1 VTPIGGIF
9 VASEIVDECSS
20 RDPLLDID
28 SLDSKSAVKSDEYLE
43 LQFRVFRLTFLLTI
57 FFVGI
62 AGFFWGI
69 KVSASLLIGALS
81 GILYFRLLA
90 RGVGK
95 LGTSSKIVGKV
106 QLLVP
111 VLLVLVSSRF
121 PQLDL
126 IPALLGFLL
135 YKPALII
142 EFLSM
147 P

>member
-1 VTPIGGIF
+1 
-9 VASEIVDECSS
+9 VASEIVEDCSS
-20 RDPLLDID
+20 HDPLLDID
-28 SLDSKSAVKSDEYLE
+28 SLDSSFGVKSDEYLE
-43 LQFRVFRLTFLLTI
+43 LQFQVFRLTFLLTI
-57 FFVGI
+57 FSVGI

-69 KVSASLLIGALS
+69 QASASLFIGALS
-81 GILYFRLLA
+81 GIFYFRLLA

-95 LGTSSKIVGKV
+95 IGTSAKIVGKV

-111 VLLVLVSSRF
+111 VLLVLASSRF
-121 PQLDL
+121 PQLQL

-142 EFLSM
+142 QFLSM

>member
-1 VTPIGGIF
+1 
-9 VASEIVDECSS
+9 VASEIVEDCSS

-28 SLDSKSAVKSDEYLE
+28 SLDSSSGVKSDEYLE
-43 LQFRVFRLTFLLTI
+43 LQFRVFRLTSLLTI
-57 FFVGI
+57 FAVGI
-62 AGFFWGI
+62 AGFFFGI
-69 KVSASLLIGALS
+69 QASASLFIGALS
-81 GILYFRLLA
+81 GIFYFRLLA
-90 RGVGK
+90 RGVGR

-111 VLLVLVSSRF
+111 VILVLASSRF

-142 EFLSM
+142 QFLSM

>member
-1 VTPIGGIF
+1 M
-9 VASEIVDECSS
+9 ASEIVEDCSS

-28 SLDSKSAVKSDEYLE
+28 SLDTSSGVKTDEYLE
-43 LQFRVFRLTFLLTI
+43 LQFRVLRLTFLLTV
-57 FFVGI
+57 FSVGI

-69 KVSASLLIGALS
+69 QASASLFIGALS

-90 RGVGK
+90 RGVGR

-111 VLLVLVSSRF
+111 VLLVVASSRF

-142 EFLSM
+142 QFLLM
-147 P
+147 T

>member
-1 VTPIGGIF
+1 M
-9 VASEIVDECSS
+9 ASEVVEDCSS
-20 RDPLLDID
+20 HDPLLDID
-28 SLDSKSAVKSDEYLE
+28 SLDLSSRVKPDEYIE
-43 LQFRVFRLTFLLTI
+43 LQFRVFRLTFLLTV

-69 KVSASLLIGALS
+69 QASASLFIGALS
-81 GILYFRLLA
+81 GIFYFRLLA
-90 RGVGK
+90 RGIGR

-142 EFLSM
+142 QYLSM

>member
-1 VTPIGGIF
+1 M
-9 VASEIVDECSS
+9 ASEIVENCSS

-28 SLDSKSAVKSDEYLE
+28 SLDSSFGVKSDEYLE

-57 FFVGI
+57 FSVGI

-69 KVSASLLIGALS
+69 QASASLFIGALS
-81 GILYFRLLA
+81 GIFYFRLLA
-90 RGVGK
+90 RGIGK
-95 LGTSSKIVGKV
+95 LSTSSKIVGKI

-111 VLLVLVSSRF
+111 VLLVLASSRF
-121 PQLDL
+121 PQLEL

-142 EFLSM
+142 QFLSM

>member
-1 VTPIGGIF
+1 METEF
-9 VASEIVDECSS
+9 VEDFS
-20 RDPLLDID
+20 RHDPLLDID
-28 SLDSKSAVKSDEYLE
+28 SSDSSFGVKSDEYLE
-43 LQFRVFRLTFLLTI
+43 LQFRVLRLSFLLTI
-57 FFVGI
+57 FSVGI

-69 KVSASLLIGALS
+69 QASASLLIGALS
-81 GILYFRLLA
+81 GIFYFRLLA
-90 RGVGK
+90 RGVGR
-95 LGTSSKIVGKV
+95 LGTSAKIVCKV

-111 VLLVLVSSRF
+111 VILVLASSRF

-142 EFLSM
+142 QFLSM

>member
-1 VTPIGGIF
+1 M
-9 VASEIVDECSS
+9 ASEIVEDCSS

-28 SLDSKSAVKSDEYLE
+28 SLDQSSEVNSDEYLE
-43 LQFRVFRLTFLLTI
+43 LQFRVLRLTFLLTV
-57 FFVGI
+57 FSVGI
-62 AGFFWGI
+62 AGFFLGI
-69 KVSASLLIGALS
+69 QASASILVGALS
-81 GILYFRLLA
+81 GIFYFRLLA
-90 RGVGK
+90 RGVGR

-121 PQLDL
+121 PQLEL

-142 EFLSM
+142 QFLSM

>member
-1 VTPIGGIF
+1 M
-9 VASEIVDECSS
+9 ASEIVEDCSS

-28 SLDSKSAVKSDEYLE
+28 SLDTSSGVKTDEYLE
-43 LQFRVFRLTFLLTI
+43 LQFRVLRLTFLLTV
-57 FFVGI
+57 FSVGI
-62 AGFFWGI
+62 AGFFLGI
-69 KVSASLLIGALS
+69 QVSASILFGALS
-81 GILYFRLLA
+81 GIFYFRLLA
-90 RGVGK
+90 RGVGR

-142 EFLSM
+142 QFLSM

>member
-1 VTPIGGIF
+1 
-9 VASEIVDECSS
+9 VASEIVEDCSS

-28 SLDSKSAVKSDEYLE
+28 SLDSSSRVESDEYLE
-43 LQFRVFRLTFLLTI
+43 LQFRVLRLTLLLTI
-57 FFVGI
+57 FSVGI
-62 AGFFWGI
+62 AVFFWGI
-69 KVSASLLIGALS
+69 EASASLFIGALS
-81 GILYFRLLA
+81 GIFYFRLLA
-90 RGVGK
+90 RGVGR

-111 VLLVLVSSRF
+111 VLLVLASSRF

-142 EFLSM
+142 QFLSM

>member
-1 VTPIGGIF
+1 M
-9 VASEIVDECSS
+9 ASETVQNCSS
-20 RDPLLDID
+20 HDPLLDID
-28 SLDSKSAVKSDEYLE
+28 SLDSASGVKSDEYLE
-43 LQFRVFRLTFLLTI
+43 LQFRVLRLTFLLTI
-57 FFVGI
+57 FSVGI
-62 AGFFWGI
+62 AGFFFGI
-69 KVSASLLIGALS
+69 EASASLFIGALS
-81 GILYFRLLA
+81 GIFYFRLLA
-90 RGVGK
+90 RGVGR

-111 VLLVLVSSRF
+111 VLLVLASSRF

-142 EFLSM
+142 QFLSM

>member
-1 VTPIGGIF
+1 M
-9 VASEIVDECSS
+9 ASEIVEDCSS
-20 RDPLLDID
+20 HDPLLDID
-28 SLDSKSAVKSDEYLE
+28 SLDVSSGVKSDEYLE
-43 LQFRVFRLTFLLTI
+43 LQFRVFRTTLLLTI
-57 FFVGI
+57 FSVGI
-62 AGFFWGI
+62 AGFFLGI
-69 KVSASLLIGALS
+69 QVSASLLIGALS
-81 GILYFRLLA
+81 GIFYFRLLA
-90 RGVGK
+90 RGVGR

-111 VLLVLVSSRF
+111 VLLVLASSRF

-142 EFLSM
+142 QFLSM

>member
-1 VTPIGGIF
+1 M
-9 VASEIVDECSS
+9 ASETVENCSS
-20 RDPLLDID
+20 HNPLLDID
-28 SLDSKSAVKSDEYLE
+28 SSDSSSEVKSDEYLE
-43 LQFRVFRLTFLLTI
+43 LQFRVFRLAFLLTI
-57 FFVGI
+57 FSVGI
-62 AGFFWGI
+62 AGFLWGI
-69 KVSASLLIGALS
+69 QVSASLFIGALS
-81 GILYFRLLA
+81 GIFYFRLLA

-95 LGTSSKIVGKV
+95 LGTSSKMVGKV

-142 EFLSM
+142 QFLSM

>member
-1 VTPIGGIF
+1 M
-9 VASEIVDECSS
+9 ASEIVEDCSS

-28 SLDSKSAVKSDEYLE
+28 SLDTSSVVKTDEYLE
-43 LQFRVFRLTFLLTI
+43 LQFRVLRLTFLLTV
-57 FFVGI
+57 FSVGI
-62 AGFFWGI
+62 AGFFLGI
-69 KVSASLLIGALS
+69 QVSASILFGALS
-81 GILYFRLLA
+81 GIFYFRLLA
-90 RGVGK
+90 RGVGR

-142 EFLSM
+142 QFLSM

>member
-1 VTPIGGIF
+1 M
-9 VASEIVDECSS
+9 ASEIVEDCSS

-28 SLDSKSAVKSDEYLE
+28 SLDTSSGVKTDEYLE
-43 LQFRVFRLTFLLTI
+43 LQFRVLRLTFLLTV
-57 FFVGI
+57 FSVGI
-62 AGFFWGI
+62 AGFFLGI
-69 KVSASLLIGALS
+69 QVSASILFGALS
-81 GILYFRLLA
+81 GIFYFRLLA
-90 RGVGK
+90 RGVGR

-111 VLLVLVSSRF
+111 VILVLASSRF

-142 EFLSM
+142 QFLSM

>member
-1 VTPIGGIF
+1 M
-9 VASEIVDECSS
+9 ASETVEDCSS
-20 RDPLLDID
+20 HDPLLDFD
-28 SLDSKSAVKSDEYLE
+28 SSDSSSRVKSDEYIE
-43 LQFRVFRLTFLLTI
+43 LQFRVFRLAFLLTI
-57 FFVGI
+57 FAVGI

-69 KVSASLLIGALS
+69 QAGGSLFVGALS
-81 GILYFRLLA
+81 GIFYFRLLA
-90 RGVGK
+90 RGIGR

-142 EFLSM
+142 QFLSM

>member
-1 VTPIGGIF
+1 MV
-9 VASEIVDECSS
+9 SEIVENCPS
-20 RDPLLDID
+20 RDPLLDVD
-28 SLDSKSAVKSDEYLE
+28 SLDSISRVKSDEYYE
-43 LQFRVFRLTFLLTI
+43 LQFRVLRLTLILTI
-57 FFVGI
+57 FFVGL
-62 AGFFWGI
+62 AFFFWGI
-69 KVSASLLIGALS
+69 QASTSLLIGGLS
-81 GILYFRLLA
+81 GIFYFRLLA
-90 RGVGK
+90 RGVGR

-111 VLLVLVSSRF
+111 VILVLASSRF

-142 EFLSM
+142 QFLSM

>member
-1 VTPIGGIF
+1 M
-9 VASEIVDECSS
+9 ASEIVEDCSS

-28 SLDSKSAVKSDEYLE
+28 SLDTSSGVKTDEYLE
-43 LQFRVFRLTFLLTI
+43 LQFRVLRLTFLLT
-57 FFVGI
+57 FFSVGI
-62 AGFFWGI
+62 AGFFLGI
-69 KVSASLLIGALS
+69 QVSASILFGALS
-81 GILYFRLLA
+81 GIFYFRLLA
-90 RGVGK
+90 RGVGR

-111 VLLVLVSSRF
+111 VLLVLASSRF

-142 EFLSM
+142 QFLSM

>member
-1 VTPIGGIF
+1 M
-9 VASEIVDECSS
+9 ASETVENCSS
-20 RDPLLDID
+20 HDPLLDID
-28 SLDSKSAVKSDEYLE
+28 SSDKLSGVKSDEYLE
-43 LQFRVFRLTFLLTI
+43 LQFQVFRLTLLLTI
-57 FFVGI
+57 FSVGI

-69 KVSASLLIGALS
+69 QASASLLLGALS
-81 GILYFRLLA
+81 GIFYFRLLA
-90 RGVGK
+90 RGVGR

-121 PQLDL
+121 PQLHL
-126 IPALLGFLL
+126 IPALIGFLL

-142 EFLSM
+142 QFLLM

>member
-1 VTPIGGIF
+1 MF
-9 VASEIVDECSS
+9 VVSETVEDGSS

-28 SLDSKSAVKSDEYLE
+28 SLDSSSGVELDEYLE
-43 LQFRVFRLTFLLTI
+43 LQFQVIRLTFLFTI
-57 FFVGI
+57 FSVGI
-62 AGFFWGI
+62 AGFFFGFQA
-69 KVSASLLIGALS
+69 SASLFIGALS
-81 GILYFRLLA
+81 GIFYFRLLA
-90 RGVGK
+90 RGVGR

-142 EFLSM
+142 QFLSM

>member
-1 VTPIGGIF
+1 M
-9 VASEIVDECSS
+9 ASEIVEDCSS

-28 SLDSKSAVKSDEYLE
+28 SLDSSFGVKSDEYLE
-43 LQFRVFRLTFLLTI
+43 LQFRVFRLTFFLAI
-57 FFVGI
+57 FSVGI
-62 AGFFWGI
+62 AGFFFGI
-69 KVSASLLIGALS
+69 QASASIFIGALS
-81 GILYFRLLA
+81 GILYFSLLA
-90 RGVGK
+90 RGIGR

-121 PQLDL
+121 PQLEL

-142 EFLSM
+142 QFLFM

>member
-1 VTPIGGIF
+1 ME
-9 VASEIVDECSS
+9 SEIVEDCSS

-28 SLDSKSAVKSDEYLE
+28 SLDTSSGVKTDEYLE
-43 LQFRVFRLTFLLTI
+43 LQFRVLRLTFLLTV
-57 FFVGI
+57 FSVGI
-62 AGFFWGI
+62 AGFFLGI
-69 KVSASLLIGALS
+69 QVSASILFGALS
-81 GILYFRLLA
+81 GIFYFRLLA
-90 RGVGK
+90 RGVGR

-142 EFLSM
+142 QFLSM

>member
-1 VTPIGGIF
+1 M
-9 VASEIVDECSS
+9 ASEMVEDCSS
-20 RDPLLDID
+20 LDPLLDID
-28 SLDSKSAVKSDEYLE
+28 SLDTSSGVKTDEYLE
-43 LQFRVFRLTFLLTI
+43 LQFRVLRLTFLLTI

-62 AGFFWGI
+62 AGFFWGTQA
-69 KVSASLLIGALS
+69 SASLLVGALS
-81 GILYFRLLA
+81 GIFYFRLLA
-90 RGVGK
+90 RGVGR

-121 PQLDL
+121 PQIDL

-142 EFLSM
+142 QFLSM

>member
-1 VTPIGGIF
+1 M
-9 VASEIVDECSS
+9 ASEIVEDCSS

-28 SLDSKSAVKSDEYLE
+28 SLDTSSGVKTDEYLE
-43 LQFRVFRLTFLLTI
+43 LQFRVIRLTFLLTI
-57 FFVGI
+57 FSVGI

-69 KVSASLLIGALS
+69 HASASLLIGALS
-81 GILYFRLLA
+81 GIFYFRLLA

-142 EFLSM
+142 QFLSM